1 MITPETIVFICW
13 ILILLYWI
21 INYRNA
27 KPSLHNRNIGKIRF
41 IYIALVIILLS
52 NYFVFHKHV
61 NIFPVIPTTSPA
73 AGILGTILTIIG
85 LVVAVVAR
93 HTLGDNWSPVPDLKK
108 GHTLVTS
115 GIYSYIQ
122 HPIYT
127 AMICMVLGALFV
139 YPVSPVAIV
148 LIIVTI
154 VCLKWI
160 KKEEALMLK
169 TFPRDY
175 PAYKSRT
182 KSLIPFIY

>member
-1 MITPETIVFICW
+1 VFQ
-13 ILILLYWI
+13 
-21 INYRNA
+21 
-27 KPSLHNRNIGKIRF
+27 
-41 IYIALVIILLS
+41 
-52 NYFVFHKHV
+52 KHV
-61 NIFPVIPTTSPA
+61 NIFPVIPFSSPA

-115 GIYSYIQ
+115 GIYSYIR

-127 AMICMVLGALFV
+127 AMICMTLGALLV
-139 YPVSPVAIV
+139 YPTTQIAIV

-154 VCLKWI
+154 VLLKRI
-160 KKEEALMLK
+160 SKEEALMLT